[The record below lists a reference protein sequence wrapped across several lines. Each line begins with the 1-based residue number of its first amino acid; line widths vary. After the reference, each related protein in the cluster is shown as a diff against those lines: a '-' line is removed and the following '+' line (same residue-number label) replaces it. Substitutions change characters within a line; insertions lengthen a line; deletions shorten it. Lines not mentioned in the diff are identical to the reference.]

1 MANGDN
7 TILLPL
13 EDIQVKY
20 PKTYRY
26 IMEHEDDL
34 KKRKDS
40 RKTFGE
46 KAGWYGLVRFGK
58 LSRFRK
64 KKIVSPGEVKANKFA
79 LDITGSAFSCGRVFS
94 ITSED
99 ENVSIEYLLGFLNSK
114 ICEFYLHN
122 TAALKQGGYYSYSS
136 TAIDALPFIYDKD
149 HAIHVEELVLNI
161 LEMRK
166 RDEDTTSLE
175 QEVDDLFYYM
185 FGFDERDQQ
194 IVKQF
199 LEM

>member
-1 MANGDN
+1 MFDRDETVPFEQEMAIPVIRADSCSRYALAEPTKKIYYPYMANGDN

-122 TAALKQGGYYSYSS
+122 TAAFKQGGYYSR
-136 TAIDALPFIYDKD
+136 THRL
-149 HAIHVEELVLNI
+149 
-161 LEMRK
+161 
-166 RDEDTTSLE
+166 
-175 QEVDDLFYYM
+175 
-185 FGFDERDQQ
+185 
-194 IVKQF
+194 
-199 LEM
+199 